1 MAATC
6 STCSAIFQPSR
17 IHGTRTPTA
26 RCGTRSSASGPRRP
40 STWVSTSG
48 RSMRTSCSTLPRLAP
63 TSSPGPAEL
72 PTGAS
77 ESTSTARSSVSPMS
91 LRPPTSSLRSPT
103 HSSRP
108 ANPFPDTSGSP
119 ADPVR
124 PGSAGPGAIHHGG
137 LHQMSSQ
144 RLKIYTTTSCGDCRM
159 AKAVLDRA
167 GVEYEEVNIDGD
179 PEAAATVLAINGGYT
194 TVPTI
199 LLPNGH
205 VLVEPSRRELFESLG
220 IDHLPD
226 AS

>member
-6 STCSAIFQPSR
+6 STCSAIFQPSSS
-17 IHGTRTPTA
+17 HGTRTPTA

-91 LRPPTSSLRSPT
+91 LRPPPSSLRSPT

-144 RLKIYTTTSCGDCRM
+144 RLKIYTTTSCGDCSM

-179 PEAAATVLAINGGYT
+179 PEAVATVLAINGGYPPSSPPLLLT
-194 TVPTI
+194 QHALAGTRPRARPT
-199 LLPNGH
+199 PPH
-205 VLVEPSRRELFESLG
+205 
-220 IDHLPD
+220 
-226 AS
+226 

>member
-1 MAATC
+1 
-6 STCSAIFQPSR
+6 
-17 IHGTRTPTA
+17 
-26 RCGTRSSASGPRRP
+26 
-40 STWVSTSG
+40 
-48 RSMRTSCSTLPRLAP
+48 
-63 TSSPGPAEL
+63 
-72 PTGAS
+72 
-77 ESTSTARSSVSPMS
+77 
-91 LRPPTSSLRSPT
+91 
-103 HSSRP
+103 
-108 ANPFPDTSGSP
+108 
-119 ADPVR
+119 
-124 PGSAGPGAIHHGG
+124 
-137 LHQMSSQ
+137 MSSQ

-179 PEAAATVLAINGGYT
+179 PEAVATVLAINGGYT